1 MIVDVTSTDVVVL
14 IHVFYSNVLL
24 KSFKDIHLL
33 FYLL

>member
-14 IHVFYSNVLL
+14 IQCYSNVLL